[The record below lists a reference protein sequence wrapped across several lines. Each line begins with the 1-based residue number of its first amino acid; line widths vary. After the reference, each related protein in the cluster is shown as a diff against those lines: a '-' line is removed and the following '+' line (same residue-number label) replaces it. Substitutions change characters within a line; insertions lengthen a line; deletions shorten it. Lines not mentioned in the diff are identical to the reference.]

1 MGDLKILKRKIIITF
16 VIMLILII
24 GSGVLGWVLTGQ
36 IERSNKIIEV
46 VHILK
51 ESELQLRR
59 EEKNL
64 LIRGY
69 SQDRF
74 LRWQKAKEEFHQKF
88 GELIGM
94 KALNEN
100 ETNELKNDYTEMSD
114 DYSQFF
120 DVIRTRTLT
129 TDEIA
134 NYDLEFKKIGRKT
147 LDMINSILAR
157 EQSVSSSKDSQAD
170 VLIAVFLIVFV
181 VTAGFLI
188 VNVLKYI

>member
-1 MGDLKILKRKIIITF
+1 MGDLKTLKKKIFITF
-16 VIMLILII
+16 SVMLILII
-24 GSGVLGWVLTGQ
+24 GSGVLGWIITKQ
-36 IERSNKIIEV
+36 IEKSTKIIEV

-69 SQDRF
+69 SQPRF
-74 LRWQKAKEEFHQKF
+74 LRWQKAKEEFHQNF

-94 KALNEN
+94 KALKEN
-100 ETNELKNDYTEMSD
+100 EKEELKNDYSEMSD
-114 DYSQFF
+114 NYNEFF
-120 DVIRTRTLT
+120 DVIRSNALS

-134 NYDLEFKKIGRKT
+134 KYDQEFKKTGRKT
-147 LDMINSILAR
+147 LEMINEILSR
-157 EQSVSSSKDSQAD
+157 EQSISSGRDSQAD
-170 VLIAVFLIVFV
+170 ILIAVFLIVFV

-188 VNVLKYI
+188 VNVLKQI